1 MNFRVLAGLGLT
13 LALWTGGCATMGTL
27 ARTAPTL
34 QRAARITRT
43 VAEGFRPFTPEE
55 EDAIGRSV
63 FLDLLARFPPVQ
75 DDSLQIYATSI
86 LMVLAAHSS
95 QPVTFRGW
103 RAAVV
108 QADVPNAF
116 STPGGYVAVTLPLVK
131 LTESEDE
138 LAAVLA
144 HEVAHVTLKHGL
156 NSVRRARKASIVK
169 VLGAEFLDLN
179 AYQKLLLDVATD
191 LSHLLLERG
200 FSRQEEMQ
208 ADSVAVDLLSEA
220 GYDPTALIRVLE
232 KIADLEQPSGPG
244 ILRSHPPAPERIA
257 RLQRRVF
264 SPVSIPSARQERFAR
279 YTGPYR

>member
-1 MNFRVLAGLGLT
+1 MRSLVLAGLGIL
-13 LALWTGGCATMGTL
+13 LWTGGCATVSTL
-27 ARTAPTL
+27 ARTTPTL
-34 QRAARITRT
+34 QQAVRITRT

-75 DDSLQIYATSI
+75 DDSLQIYITSI
-86 LMVLAAHSS
+86 LLVLAAHSS
-95 QPVTFRGW
+95 RPVTFRGW
-103 RAAVV
+103 HAAVV
-108 QADVPNAF
+108 QAEFPNAF

-131 LTESEDE
+131 LAGSEDE

-156 NSVRRARKASIVK
+156 NSVRRARRAAIVK
-169 VLGAEFLDLN
+169 VLGAEFLDLK
-179 AYQKLLLDVATD
+179 AYQKLLFDVATD

-200 FSRQEEMQ
+200 FSREEEMQ
-208 ADSVAVDLLSEA
+208 ADSVAITLLADA

-232 KIADLEQPSGPG
+232 KIAALEHTSGPG
-244 ILRSHPPAPERIA
+244 ILRSHPPAPQRIA
-257 RLQRRVF
+257 RLRRES
-264 SPVSIPSARQERFAR
+264 SPVPIPPERQERLAR